1 MNTER
6 KRLVAHLAATYR
18 DATDEGADMETAI
31 VDLVAD
37 LLHHADT
44 LPADERVW
52 FTEGLDGGAD
62 AIGETVAEK
71 ALMHYL
77 DERDEDA

>member
-6 KRLVAHLAATYR
+6 KRLVAHLAATCR

-44 LPADERVW
+44 LSADERVW
-52 FTEGLDGGAD
+52 FTEGVEGAD

>member
-1 MNTER
+1 MDTER
-6 KRLVAHLAATYR
+6 NQLVARLAAAYR
-18 DATDEGADMETAI
+18 DATDEGTDMETAI

-52 FTEGLDGGAD
+52 FTEGAEGAD

-77 DERDEDA
+77 AERDEDA